1 MWIFV
6 YKEGKMKKD
15 NLIKSICLI
24 IAGNFIFAL
33 AVTLFVIP
41 SGLITGGSTGIA
53 LTINNYTGLSVT
65 AFVYIFNISML
76 ILGLICLG
84 KKFALT
90 TIVSTFMYPTALG
103 IWEALLDGFVLT
115 DDLLLCAIFA
125 GLGIGIALGLVIRTG
140 SSTGGTDI
148 PTIILSKK
156 FHLSVSV
163 ILYAF
168 DVIILISQATFR
180 EADSILYGIL
190 HVIVYT
196 IVLDKMLLLGTSR
209 TEIKVISSKSAEI
222 SDAIRTQM
230 DRGVTLLDGEGGYDH
245 EKKQVLL
252 CVLTNREL
260 PKAEKL
266 IHEIDP
272 ESFIIVAR
280 VSEVHGRG
288 FSMRKKYLE
297 EHI

>member
-1 MWIFV
+1 
-6 YKEGKMKKD
+6 MKKD

-53 LTINNYTGLSVT
+53 LTVNNYTGLSVT
-65 AFVYIFNISML
+65 GFVYIFNISML
-76 ILGLICLG
+76 ILGFVCLG

-90 TIVSTFMYPTALG
+90 TIVSTFMYPTALAV
-103 IWEALLDGFVLT
+103 WEFLLDGYVLT

-125 GLGIGIALGLVIRTG
+125 GLGIGVALGLVIRTG

-156 FHLSVSV
+156 LHIPISV
-163 ILYAF
+163 ILYTF
-168 DVIILISQATFR
+168 DVLILGAQATFR
-180 EADSILYGIL
+180 PADSILYGIL

-196 IVLDKMLLLGTSR
+196 IVLDKVLMMGTSR
-209 TEIKVISSKSAEI
+209 TEIKVISSKVAEI
-222 SDAIRTQM
+222 SEAIRVQM
-230 DRGVTLLDGEGGYDH
+230 DRGVTLLDGEGGYDGA
-245 EKKQVLL
+245 KKQIVLS
-252 CVLTNREL
+252 VITNREV
-260 PKAEKL
+260 PKAERL

-272 ESFIIVAR
+272 ESFIIINR

-288 FSMRKKYLE
+288 FSMMKRYIEK
-297 EHI
+297 

>member
-1 MWIFV
+1 M
-6 YKEGKMKKD
+6 MKKD
-15 NLIKSICLI
+15 SLIKSICLI

-53 LTINNYTGLSVT
+53 LTVNNYTGLSVT
-65 AFVYIFNISML
+65 TFVYIFNISML
-76 ILGLICLG
+76 LLGLVCLG

-103 IWEALLDGFVLT
+103 IWEVLLDGYVLT

-125 GLGIGIALGLVIRTG
+125 GLGIGVALGLVIRTG

-156 FHLSVSV
+156 LHISVSV

-168 DVIILISQATFR
+168 DVLILVSQATFR
-180 EADSILYGIL
+180 PADSILYGIL

-196 IVLDKMLLLGTSR
+196 IVLDKMLLMGTSR
-209 TEIKVISSKSAEI
+209 TEIKVISNKTAEI
-222 SDAIRTQM
+222 SEAIRVQM

-245 EKKQVLL
+245 EKKQIVLS
-252 CVLTNREL
+252 VITNREL
-260 PKAEKL
+260 PKAERI

-272 ESFIIVAR
+272 ESFIIVNR
-280 VSEVHGRG
+280 ISEVHGRG
-288 FSMRKKYLE
+288 FSMMKKYIE
-297 EHI
+297 E

>member
-1 MWIFV
+1 
-6 YKEGKMKKD
+6 MKKD
-15 NLIKSICLI
+15 SLIKSICLI

-53 LTINNYTGLSVT
+53 LTVNNYTGLSVT
-65 AFVYIFNISML
+65 TFVYIFNISML
-76 ILGLICLG
+76 LLGLVCLG

-90 TIVSTFMYPTALG
+90 TIVSTFMYPTALAV
-103 IWEALLDGFVLT
+103 WEFLLDGYVLT

-125 GLGIGIALGLVIRTG
+125 GLGIGVALGLVIRTG

-156 FHLSVSV
+156 LHISVSV

-168 DVIILISQATFR
+168 DVLILVSQATFR
-180 EADSILYGIL
+180 PADSILYGIL

-209 TEIKVISSKSAEI
+209 TEIKVISNKTAEI
-222 SDAIRTQM
+222 SEAIRVQM

-245 EKKQVLL
+245 EKKQIVLS
-252 CVLTNREL
+252 VITNREL
-260 PKAEKL
+260 PKAERI

-272 ESFIIVAR
+272 ESFIIVNR
-280 VSEVHGRG
+280 ISEVHGRG
-288 FSMRKKYLE
+288 FSMMKKYIE
-297 EHI
+297 E

>member
-1 MWIFV
+1 
-6 YKEGKMKKD
+6 MKKD
-15 NLIKSICLI
+15 SLIKSICLI

-53 LTINNYTGLSVT
+53 LTVNNYTGLSVT
-65 AFVYIFNISML
+65 GFVYIFNISML
-76 ILGLICLG
+76 ILGFVCLG

-90 TIVSTFMYPTALG
+90 TIVSTFMYPTALAV
-103 IWEALLDGFVLT
+103 WEFLLDGYVLT

-125 GLGIGIALGLVIRTG
+125 GLGIGVALGLVIRTG

-156 FHLSVSV
+156 FHISVSV

-168 DVIILISQATFR
+168 DVLILVSQATFR
-180 EADSILYGIL
+180 PADSILYGIL

-209 TEIKVISSKSAEI
+209 TEIKIISSKTDEI
-222 SDAIRTQM
+222 SEAIRVEM
-230 DRGVTLLDGEGGYDH
+230 DRGVTLLDGEGGYDR
-245 EKKQVLL
+245 EKKQIVLT
-252 CVLTNREL
+252 VVTNREL
-260 PKAEKL
+260 PKAERL

-272 ESFIIVAR
+272 ECFIIVNR

-288 FSMRKKYLE
+288 FSMVKKYGE
-297 EHI
+297 

>member
-1 MWIFV
+1 M
-6 YKEGKMKKD
+6 MKKD
-15 NLIKSICLI
+15 SLIKSICLI

-53 LTINNYTGLSVT
+53 LTVNNYTDLSVT
-65 AFVYIFNISML
+65 TFVYIFNISML
-76 ILGLICLG
+76 LLGLVCLG

-90 TIVSTFMYPTALG
+90 TIVSTFMYPTSLAF
-103 IWEALLDGFVLT
+103 WEFLLDGYVLT

-125 GLGIGIALGLVIRTG
+125 GLGIGVALGLVIRTG

-156 FHLSVSV
+156 LHISVSV

-168 DVIILISQATFR
+168 DVIILVAQATFR
-180 EADSILYGIL
+180 PADSILYGIL

-209 TEIKVISSKSAEI
+209 TEIKVISNKTAEI
-222 SDAIRTQM
+222 SEAIRTQM

-245 EKKQVLL
+245 EKKQIVLS
-252 CVLTNREL
+252 VITNREL
-260 PKAEKL
+260 PKAERL

-272 ESFIIVAR
+272 ESFIIVNR
-280 VSEVHGRG
+280 ISEVHGRG
-288 FSMRKKYLE
+288 FSMVKKYIE
-297 EHI
+297 E

>member
-1 MWIFV
+1 
-6 YKEGKMKKD
+6 MKKD
-15 NLIKSICLI
+15 SLIKSICLI

-53 LTINNYTGLSVT
+53 LTVNNYTGLSVT
-65 AFVYIFNISML
+65 TFVYIFNISML
-76 ILGLICLG
+76 LLGLVCLG

-90 TIVSTFMYPTALG
+90 TIVSTFMYPTSLAF
-103 IWEALLDGFVLT
+103 WEFLLDGYVLT

-125 GLGIGIALGLVIRTG
+125 GLGIGVALGLVIRTG

-156 FHLSVSV
+156 LHISVSV

-168 DVIILISQATFR
+168 DVIILVAQATFR
-180 EADSILYGIL
+180 PADSILYGIL

-209 TEIKVISSKSAEI
+209 TEIKVISNKTAEI
-222 SDAIRTQM
+222 SEAIRTQM

-245 EKKQVLL
+245 EKKQIVLS
-252 CVLTNREL
+252 VITNREL
-260 PKAEKL
+260 PKAERL

-272 ESFIIVAR
+272 ESFIIVNR
-280 VSEVHGRG
+280 ISEVHGRG
-288 FSMRKKYLE
+288 FSMVKKYIE
-297 EHI
+297 E

>member
-1 MWIFV
+1 
-6 YKEGKMKKD
+6 MKKD
-15 NLIKSICLI
+15 SLIKSICLI

-53 LTINNYTGLSVT
+53 LTVNNYTGLSVT
-65 AFVYIFNISML
+65 GFVYIFNISML
-76 ILGLICLG
+76 ILGFVCLG

-90 TIVSTFMYPTALG
+90 TIVSTFMYPTALA
-103 IWEALLDGFVLT
+103 IWEMLLDEYVLT

-125 GLGIGIALGLVIRTG
+125 GLGIGVALGLVIRTG

-156 FHLSVSV
+156 FHISVSV

-168 DVIILISQATFR
+168 DVLILVSQATFR
-180 EADSILYGIL
+180 PADSILYGII

-196 IVLDKMLLLGTSR
+196 IVLDKMLLMGTSR
-209 TEIKVISSKSAEI
+209 TEIKVISSKIDEI
-222 SDAIRTQM
+222 SEAIRSEL

-245 EKKQVLL
+245 MKKQVILT
-252 CVLTNREL
+252 VVTNREV
-260 PKAEKL
+260 PKVQRL

-272 ESFIIVAR
+272 ESFIIINR

-288 FSMRKKYLE
+288 FSMMKKYIE
-297 EHI
+297 E

>member
-1 MWIFV
+1 MGN
-6 YKEGKMKKD
+6 Y
-15 NLIKSICLI
+15 NLLKSIGWI

-33 AVTLFVIP
+33 SVTLFIMPV
-41 SGLITGGSTGIA
+41 GLITGGSTGIA

-65 AFVYIFNISML
+65 VFVYIFNISML
-76 ILGLICLG
+76 ILGLVFLG

-103 IWEALLDGFVLT
+103 IWTELLGDYQLT
-115 DDLLLCAIFA
+115 DDLLLCAIFS
-125 GLGIGIALGLVIRTG
+125 GLGIGVALGMVIKTG

-156 FHLSVSV
+156 LHIPISV
-163 ILYAF
+163 ILYTF
-168 DVIILISQATFR
+168 DVLILGAQATFR
-180 EADSILYGIL
+180 PADSILYGIL

-196 IVLDKMLLLGTSR
+196 IVLDKVLMMGTSR
-209 TEIKVISSKSAEI
+209 TEIKVISSKVAEI
-222 SDAIRTQM
+222 GEAIRIEM

-245 EKKQVLL
+245 AKKQIVLS
-252 CVLTNREL
+252 VITNREL
-260 PKAEKL
+260 PKVERL

-272 ESFIIVAR
+272 ESFIIVNR

-288 FSMRKKYLE
+288 FSMVKKYVE
-297 EHI
+297 E